1 MKPKVIFA
9 LLFGTFVAIGCRD
22 SPSDPVQ
29 SSSVPAGAFQY
40 TGYDGTGRI
49 TETGW
54 LTIVVRDSSIVSGM
68 WRFAAEGSG
77 ELRGSIS
84 NGRIAVDLHP
94 EMADNNFL
102 LNGTVES
109 KTFRGNWEK
118 IGITG
123 VMASGTFL
131 AYQQ

>member
-1 MKPKVIFA
+1 MKTSLIVA
-9 LLFGTFVAIGCRD
+9 LLFGMFLTFGCRD
-22 SPSDPVQ
+22 SRIDPPQ

-40 TGYDGTGRI
+40 TGYDETGRVI
-49 TETGW
+49 ETGW
-54 LTIVVRDSSIVSGM
+54 LTIVVRDSNTVSGR
-68 WRFAAEGSG
+68 WQLVAEGNG

-102 LNGTVES
+102 LNGSVER

-118 IGITG
+118 IGVVG
-123 VMASGTFL
+123 VMASGTFI

>member
-1 MKPKVIFA
+1 MKPNMAVA
-9 LLFGTFVAIGCRD
+9 LLFGMFIASGCRD
-22 SPSDPVQ
+22 SQSDPVQ
-29 SSSVPAGAFQY
+29 SSSVPAGAFHY
-40 TGYDGTGRI
+40 TGYDATGQI
-49 TETGW
+49 IETGW
-54 LTIVVRDSSIVSGM
+54 LTIVVRDSSIVSGR
-68 WRFAAEGSG
+68 WQFAAEGSG

-102 LNGTVES
+102 LNGSMEGE
-109 KTFRGNWEK
+109 TFRGNWEK

-123 VMASGTFL
+123 VMASGTFV